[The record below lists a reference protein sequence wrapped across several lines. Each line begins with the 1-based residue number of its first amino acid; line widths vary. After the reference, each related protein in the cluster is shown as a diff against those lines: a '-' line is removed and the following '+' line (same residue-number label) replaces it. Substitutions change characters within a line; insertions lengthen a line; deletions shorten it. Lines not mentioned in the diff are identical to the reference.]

1 MESSKKIRLSIA
13 IAGAN
18 ALPSA
23 FVVFRGFEESIKK
36 ASHLG
41 LDGIELALKNAEEI
55 DPAMLEHW
63 LNATGL
69 TVSCISTG
77 QVYADAGLMFT
88 DKDEDRRSLVT
99 KKFKEIIDLAADFGR
114 LVNIGR
120 VRGTLGKH
128 PRKSKEL
135 FKQVVTEI
143 CEYADG
149 KNVTLILEP
158 VNRYEIDF
166 INSVKDGVSVLRE
179 LDIPNLKLMPDTF
192 HMNIE
197 DSGIADTLSKNIA
210 DIAYIHFAD
219 SNRLAPGQGHIDF
232 DSIFWSLQSVDYQGW
247 VSLEILPKPSPDI
260 AAKQAAEFLVP
271 RIENYNQNQ

>member
-1 MESSKKIRLSIA
+1 LSSSKKIRLSIA

-23 FVVFRGFEESIKK
+23 FVVFRGFEESIQK
-36 ASHLG
+36 AYHLG

-55 DPAMLEHW
+55 DPAKLDQW

-69 TVSCISTG
+69 TVSCVSTG

-88 DKDEDRRSLVT
+88 DEDEGKRLIVT
-99 KKFKEIIDLAADFGR
+99 KKFKEIIDLAADFGQ

-120 VRGTLGKH
+120 VRGRLGEH
-128 PRKSKEL
+128 PRKSKEF
-135 FKQVVTEI
+135 FKRVVTEI
-143 CEYADG
+143 CEFADRRE
-149 KNVTLILEP
+149 VTLILEP

-166 INSVKDGVSVLRE
+166 INSVVEGVSVLRE

-197 DSGIADTLSKNIA
+197 DSGIADTLSDNIE

-232 DSIFWSLQSVDYQGW
+232 DSIFRSLQSVDYRGW

-260 AAKQAAEFLVP
+260 AARQAADFLMP